1 MTIGPFTTY
10 SPPGIYV
17 QTIAEP
23 VLNQLLGGLRVP
35 VLIGVGQNSLTQTN
49 FELIRG
55 SSSVADT
62 PVYNEDTTGQ
72 YVLGGSATN
81 PTLGNAN
88 GSANS
93 FRVRNYPI
101 VDGTGIG
108 KVTYATTTVSVTVNG
123 QQAVV
128 SAVNGATGIV
138 TLLIAPQSTD
148 VVIVNYY
155 FHRGDTRITD
165 NVSGQV
171 TTTPGVMVAPSAQ
184 PYNVI
189 QGTNDTL
196 VLTVDSTNIVS
207 IKLTPGATRAAVD
220 VANDINAAAATDLTA
235 SVHIDAQG
243 LSHVQLVSQGNIT
256 IGSGNANGTLGFVQ
270 GQTTGRNLNFVVFN
284 GPIVD
289 GSGGGITTTDPSK
302 VTVVVNGQQVLAAAV
317 NGQSRTVTL
326 PFAPYP
332 GSIVTIAYW
341 FNTWQ
346 DTFDYLPNSDV
357 QSVNNVG
364 IGPGRNDYLNGP
376 DFIVINNGDQSII
389 QWGTAFNVVAGIQTG
404 TAAFDDTI
412 ITGMLVD
419 NRIFGVPLARYT
431 NPSTASV
438 STTQFVLPLVAT
450 TGNGRDT
457 PLGESLF
464 QTVTNGRIDL
474 PTNRPDLV
482 LCYVGKTWR
491 DAKVLPPVQVLSV
504 DSSQNLV
511 TLANPVP
518 ADYQVFATFWY
529 NTITEDVFTFT
540 VTTPGPSGIGQYT
553 ISSQATGGS
562 VYGVSFGTVS
572 GLSQQ
577 VQWPSGVQN
586 VPDAFLTGAGT
597 PVAET
602 VTVTFNSAI
611 DPATNASFTNGN
623 QQPYDIYTYSQN
635 FGGIVIDNNSPIT
648 VNLGTA
654 YPALLVGQAVST
666 PLSFL
671 STDYLVLK
679 IDGISL
685 APVSMSGLTTMAE
698 VAIAINAVVDADT
711 QTHADGTT
719 TFASTAPNNLASAT
733 ALGPY
738 SVLEVKSRSTPSA
751 TNGLISSILVQSP
764 VTAGYTDGSPKVGF
778 GPNQSAAGS
787 FNAIDQA
794 AQMIGTLVGPFNI
807 SSGVNDNLQLT
818 VDGYN
823 FGVTL
828 PGGSAVPL
836 ADVVTAVNDAYLAV
850 ASPADITAMTTSLVA
865 VVNELKAVYNTHI
878 ASSTYHLNADTVNAV
893 SAANAVDLPS
903 AITLVNNIL
912 TEYNAHLT
920 QASAS
925 VSIASLYPAANGF
938 GVEVQTSAAHGLT
951 SGQKVVIA
959 GVVGTPVNGTWLVT
973 VIDPTHFTLNN
984 SVFLAQYT
992 SGGTV
997 TFQVHALADSANEE
1011 TLSAATSLQTAVALA
1026 HSLQDLYNFHL
1037 LQEGV
1042 HGHDDLVDTETLSYQ
1057 AGIGF
1062 VGGGIAGTANNG
1074 GLIEITTASG
1084 HGFQTGAAGV
1094 VVIISGVT
1102 GTIEANGRWTIT
1114 VIDATH
1120 FTLNGSA
1127 FVNAWI
1133 SGGAVWATS
1142 GIVNVSNSAGLIE
1155 ITTATATTIAT
1166 NDTVAIVG
1174 VNGVPA
1180 ANGAFQVT
1188 VIDGTHFTLQGSTF
1202 AGAYTGGG
1210 IVQDVTTVQALLNSL
1225 KTQINLHFLASGV
1238 HLEND
1243 TFNTITTANATDPN
1257 AGPNFP
1263 LSSALANAIKTA
1275 LNAHFIQS
1283 GVHVINDITNTV
1295 TTANSTATGLA
1306 GFQSV
1311 VTLTSALGHYYTA
1324 GAYNT
1329 HLTQVEGIFNV
1340 HGTNDLVDTSTTQ
1353 LTSLVASE
1361 GAGVNTGLLVLT
1373 SRTNTVSSIIQVLPT
1388 STASVNIG
1396 FVAGQT
1402 ANRIQPTAAAIANAL
1417 NVNTAF
1423 GTLGLA
1429 YALSVAGLGYY
1440 LEIDSRSVG
1449 STSTIAFTNIAN
1461 SALIPDTGIGIVP
1474 GVSVA
1479 VGANAQ
1485 EGYVVTSSAG
1495 LAGSHGQG
1503 FPGQTYTDATT
1514 GLRFTVLSQPAGD
1527 YTNGGS
1533 FTLVVS
1539 PTFTCNASIPILAVP
1554 ATNLFVYN
1562 TLNMNPGDTGIVS
1575 TYPHNGVAPAIGDF
1589 YYISY
1594 QYGKT
1599 DLSPQLYRDLKTIQ
1613 INFGAPT
1620 PSFPL
1625 SLGASLALLNGAVI
1639 VGLSQVLPAAGQ
1651 TQAPV
1656 SAYTAAIDVLRS
1668 VIAGSIKPD
1677 IITPLTTDP
1686 SVMSYLNQHCIF
1698 MSSPRQEG
1706 ERMGVVGT
1714 AVGTTPLGC
1723 QAIAQGLSS
1732 ELMVVVYPDSYVIT
1746 ITDSLGNSIQQLV
1759 DGSFCAAAV
1768 CGASCNPSL
1777 DVATPWTRRQVLGF
1791 TSLGRVLDP
1800 TDANATAVSGVSVI
1814 EQVPAGLR
1822 IRQGLTTNV
1831 STVITRTPS
1840 VTLTIQYVQQTMR
1853 TVLDPYIGN
1862 KLTGATIQAI
1872 QNQITGMFGQL
1883 IDQQIVQSVSGISVA
1898 TDPNDPTILTAE
1910 AVYVPVFPLEYIVAT
1925 LQITVSS

>member
-10 SPPGIYV
+10 SPPGVYV

-72 YVLGGSATN
+72 FVLGGSPTN

-88 GSANS
+88 GAANS
-93 FRVRNYPI
+93 FQVRNYPI

-108 KVTYATTTVSVTVNG
+108 KVTYDTTKVSVTVNG

-128 SAVNGATGIV
+128 STVNGATGII

-148 VVIVNYY
+148 IVIVNYY

-165 NVSGQV
+165 NLSGQV
-171 TTTPGVMVAPSAQ
+171 TPTAGVLVAPKPE

-189 QGTNDTL
+189 AGTNDTL
-196 VLTVDSTNIVS
+196 ILTVDDTNIVT
-207 IKLTPGATRAAVD
+207 IKLTPGPARAAVD

-243 LSHVQLVSQGNIT
+243 LNHVQLISQGNIYVGT
-256 IGSGNANGTLGFVQ
+256 GNANGTLGFVP
-270 GQTTGRNLNFVVFN
+270 GQTTGRNVQFRTFN

-302 VTVVVNGQQVLAAAV
+302 VTVIVNNTQVLASAV
-317 NGQSRTVTL
+317 DGQNQTVTL
-326 PFAPYP
+326 PFAPHP
-332 GSIVTIAYW
+332 GSTVTIAYW

-346 DTFDYLPNSDV
+346 DTFDYLPNSNV
-357 QSVNNVG
+357 TSVSNVG
-364 IGPGRNDYLNGP
+364 IGPGRSDYLNGP

-389 QWGTAFNVVAGIQTG
+389 QWGTAFQVTAGITTG
-404 TAAFDDTI
+404 TAAFDETI
-412 ITGMLVD
+412 ITGMLID
-419 NRIFGVPLARYT
+419 NRIFGVPLTRYT
-431 NPSTASV
+431 NPSTAQI
-438 STTQFVLPLVAT
+438 STTQFVLPLVPT

-457 PLGESLF
+457 PLGESLY
-464 QTVTNGRIDL
+464 QTITNNRIDL

-482 LCYVGKTWR
+482 LVYVGKTWR
-491 DAKVLPPVQVLSV
+491 DAKVRPPVQVLAV
-504 DSSQNLV
+504 DSSTNLV

-518 ADYQVFATFWY
+518 ADYQAFATFWY

-540 VTTPGPSGIGQYT
+540 VTIPGPSGVGQYT
-553 ISSQATGGS
+553 ISSMATGGS
-562 VYGVSFGTVS
+562 VYGASFGTVS
-572 GLSQQ
+572 GLAQQ

-602 VTVTFNSAI
+602 VTVTFNNEI
-611 DPATNASFTNGN
+611 DPATNASFTNGS
-623 QQPYDIYTYSQN
+623 QEPYDIYAYSQN
-635 FGGIVIDNNSPIT
+635 FGGVVIDGNTPVS
-648 VNLGTA
+648 VSLGLA
-654 YPALLVGQAVST
+654 YKALLVGQPVVT
-666 PLSFL
+666 PLAFL

-685 APVSMSGLTTMAE
+685 APIALAGLTTMAE
-698 VAIAINAVVDADT
+698 VAAAINAVVDADVQLHT
-711 QTHADGTT
+711 DGTP
-719 TFASTAPNNLASAT
+719 TFASSAPNNLASAT
-733 ALGPY
+733 TLGPY
-738 SVLEVKSRSTPSA
+738 SILQVSSRSTPSFS
-751 TNGLISSILVQSP
+751 NGLISTILVQSP
-764 VTAGYTDGSPKVGF
+764 VAAGQTDGSSKLGLT
-778 GPNQSAAGS
+778 PNQAATGS
-787 FNAIDQA
+787 YNSIDQN

-807 SSGVNDNLQLT
+807 STGVNDNLQLA
-818 VDGYN
+818 VDGLN

-828 PGGSAVPL
+828 PGGTAVPL
-836 ADVVTAVNDAYLAV
+836 GDVVSAINDAYLAV
-850 ASPADITAMTTSLVA
+850 ASPADVASMTASLVTF
-865 VVNELKAVYNTHI
+865 VNELKAVYNVHI
-878 ASSTYHLNADTVNAV
+878 ASAVYHLNPDTVNTVTAT
-893 SAANAVDLPS
+893 NAVDLPS
-903 AITLVNNIL
+903 SITLVNNIL
-912 TEYNAHLT
+912 TEYNAHLV
-920 QASAS
+920 QASAA
-925 VSIASLYPAANGF
+925 VSIASVFPAANGF
-938 GVEVQTSAAHGLT
+938 GVQVTTSSVHGLA
-951 SGQKVVIA
+951 SGQNVVIA
-959 GVVGTPVNGTWLVT
+959 GVNGTPINGTWEVT
-973 VIDPTHFTLNN
+973 VIDTFNFTLND

-997 TFQVHALADSANEE
+997 TFQVHSLADGVNGE
-1011 TLSAATSLQTAVALA
+1011 TLPAATNLQTAVALA

-1037 LQEGV
+1037 DQEGV
-1042 HGHDDLVDTETLSYQ
+1042 HGHDDLLNVEVDSYQ
-1057 AGIGF
+1057 TGIGF
-1062 VGGGIAGTANNG
+1062 VGGGITAITNSA
-1074 GLIEITTASG
+1074 GLIEIQTTTP
-1084 HGFQTGAAGV
+1084 HGFVAGITGI
-1094 VVIISGVT
+1094 VVIISSVV
-1102 GTIEANGRWTIT
+1102 GTVPANGRWTIT
-1114 VIDATH
+1114 VVDTTH
-1120 FTLNGSA
+1120 FTLNGSV
-1127 FVNAWI
+1127 FSGSYT

-1142 GIVNVSNSAGLIE
+1142 GIVNVTDNGGLIE
-1155 ITTATATTIAT
+1155 ITTATATSLVTG
-1166 NDTVAIVG
+1166 DTVNITG
-1174 VNGVPA
+1174 VNGVPN
-1180 ANGAFQVT
+1180 ANASYLIAVLTSTTFNLT
-1188 VIDGTHFTLQGSTF
+1188 GSTF
-1202 AGAYTGGG
+1202 GGTYTGGG
-1210 IVQDVTTVQALLNSL
+1210 IVQDITTIQNLLNDL
-1225 KTQINLHFLASGV
+1225 KTQINDHYVTPGV

-1243 TFNTITTANATDPN
+1243 TFNTITAAIATD
-1257 AGPNFP
+1257 AIGGPNYP
-1263 LSSALANAIKTA
+1263 TSSTLANAIKTS
-1275 LNAHFIQS
+1275 LNAHFVQS
-1283 GVHVINDITNTV
+1283 GVHVVNDVTNTI
-1295 TTANSTATGLA
+1295 TTANSTSVGLPGFASVALLA
-1306 GFQSV
+1306 G
-1311 VTLTSALGHYYTA
+1311 ALGHYYTV
-1324 GAYNT
+1324 GAYNA
-1329 HLTQVEGIFNV
+1329 HRTQTEGLFNV
-1340 HGTNDLVDTSTTQ
+1340 HGTNDLVDVSTAE
-1353 LTSLVASE
+1353 LTNLVAS
-1361 GAGVNTGLLVLT
+1361 AGLGQYAGDLILT
-1373 SRTNTVSSIIQVLPT
+1373 SRVNTISSIVQVLTT
-1388 STASVNIG
+1388 STASTNIG
-1396 FVAGQT
+1396 LVLGAT
-1402 ANRIQPTAAAIANAL
+1402 ANRHQPTAANIANAL
-1417 NVNTAF
+1417 NVNAGF
-1423 GTLGLA
+1423 GTLAVA
-1429 YALSVAGLGYY
+1429 YALTVAGLGHY

-1461 SALIPDTGIGIVP
+1461 SALIPDTGLGIVP
-1474 GVSVA
+1474 GTSVA
-1479 VGANAQ
+1479 TGENAQ

-1495 LAGSHGQG
+1495 LQGSHGQG

-1527 YTNGGS
+1527 YSNGGS

-1539 PTFTCNASIPILAVP
+1539 PTFTCNAAIPILAVP
-1554 ATNLFVYN
+1554 ATQLFVYN

-1613 INFGAPT
+1613 MNFGPPT
-1620 PSFPL
+1620 PAYPL
-1625 SLGASLALLNGAVI
+1625 SLGASLVLLNGAVI
-1639 VGLSQVLPAAGQ
+1639 VGLSQVIPPTGQ
-1651 TQAPV
+1651 TQATTA
-1656 SAYTAAIDVLRS
+1656 AYTAAIDVLRS
-1668 VIAGSIKPD
+1668 VIAGSVKPD

-1686 SVMSYLNQHCIF
+1686 AVMSYLNQHCIF

-1706 ERMGVVGT
+1706 ERTGVVGT

-1723 QAIAQGLSS
+1723 QAIAQGLAS

-1746 ITDSLGNSIQQLV
+1746 ITDSLGNSVQQLV

-1800 TDANATAVSGVSVI
+1800 TDANATAVSGVSII

-1872 QNQITGMFGQL
+1872 QNKITGMFGQL